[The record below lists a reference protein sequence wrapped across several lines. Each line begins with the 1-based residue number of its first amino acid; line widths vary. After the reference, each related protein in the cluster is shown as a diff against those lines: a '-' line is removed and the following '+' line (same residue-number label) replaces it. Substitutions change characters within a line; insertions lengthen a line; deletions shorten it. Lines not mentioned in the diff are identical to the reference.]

1 MLFSIVTAPASIPT
15 NSEGG
20 FHFLYILSNICYLEI
35 FLTMASLTGL
45 KWYFTVVLICISL
58 IIRDAEHL
66 LCAYGPCVY
75 LFFG

>member
-1 MLFSIVTAPASIPT
+1 MLFSIVTVPASIAT

-20 FHFLYILSNICYLEI
+20 FHFLHILSSICYLEI
-35 FLTMASLTGL
+35 FLTMAILTGV

-58 IIRDAEHL
+58 IITDAEHL